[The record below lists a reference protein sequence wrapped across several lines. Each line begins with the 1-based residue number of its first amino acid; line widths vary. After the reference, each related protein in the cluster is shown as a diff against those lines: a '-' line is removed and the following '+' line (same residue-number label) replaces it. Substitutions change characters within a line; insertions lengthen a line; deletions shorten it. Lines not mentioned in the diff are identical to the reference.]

1 MPTHLHHNPVASAA
15 LLHSWDLTLPKNI
28 TAFSTDSY
36 ETLSNMDSAPNACL
50 ISNHSSDHGIN
61 EAISEHL
68 KPESVEV
75 DIEGAVD
82 TTPKNS

>member
-1 MPTHLHHNPVASAA
+1 
-15 LLHSWDLTLPKNI
+15 
-28 TAFSTDSY
+28 
-36 ETLSNMDSAPNACL
+36 MDSAPNASL

-68 KPESVEV
+68 NPESVEV